1 MAHPTPKL
9 RRFAIALQFQPF
21 AVQSGLKY
29 SLVFLTGPT
38 TTIVSADPKEK
49 LQRRSYH
56 PIQKKSRSRRP
67 RLTNLILAPH
77 VSPRIRARR
86 ELGLNLLR
94 KLVRV
99 LFLPLLRARSGNI
112 WLSRV
117 SGTARRGRRD
127 PAVSFGT
134 SLLLLL
140 LKMPVQYLR
149 YTIKSRLIDSNRGA
163 KVSQSLKSS
172 FFISSS
178 IAKERASIPE
188 KMPALVVDVSL
199 LSLLISSGPADG
211 AKLMVWTLLFAGPS
225 AEGSPR

>member
-117 SGTARRGRRD
+117 SGTARRGRRE
-127 PAVSFGT
+127 PAFSF
-134 SLLLLL
+134 SF
-140 LKMPVQYLR
+140 LR
-149 YTIKSRLIDSNRGA
+149 CPCMDAPLRRALSRRVTAVGRADKQHDDERRDHYGLAQAACGVAGAVVVRRLGSRRGA
-163 KVSQSLKSS
+163 ASGEPG
-172 FFISSS
+172 
-178 IAKERASIPE
+178 AGGRRAGRRNYS
-188 KMPALVVDVSL
+188 
-199 LSLLISSGPADG
+199 
-211 AKLMVWTLLFAGPS
+211 
-225 AEGSPR
+225 

>member
-38 TTIVSADPKEK
+38 TTIVSADP
-49 LQRRSYH
+49 
-56 PIQKKSRSRRP
+56 KKSRSRRP

-117 SGTARRGRRD
+117 SGTARRGRRE
-127 PAVSFGT
+127 PAFSF
-134 SLLLLL
+134 SF
-140 LKMPVQYLR
+140 LR
-149 YTIKSRLIDSNRGA
+149 CPCMDAPLRRALSRRVTAVGRADKQHDDERRDHYGLAQAACGVAGA
-163 KVSQSLKSS
+163 VVVRRLGSRWGEASREPG
-172 FFISSS
+172 
-178 IAKERASIPE
+178 AGGRRAGRRNYSWQRRTR
-188 KMPALVVDVSL
+188 A
-199 LSLLISSGPADG
+199 
-211 AKLMVWTLLFAGPS
+211 
-225 AEGSPR
+225 RR